1 MLTIKQVSEMYK
13 VHTNTVRRWIERDG
27 LEVERI
33 GKIIRIDPQKLEEF
47 VKNK

>member
-13 VHTNTVRRWIERDG
+13 VHTNTVRRWIERG

-47 VKNK
+47 VNNK